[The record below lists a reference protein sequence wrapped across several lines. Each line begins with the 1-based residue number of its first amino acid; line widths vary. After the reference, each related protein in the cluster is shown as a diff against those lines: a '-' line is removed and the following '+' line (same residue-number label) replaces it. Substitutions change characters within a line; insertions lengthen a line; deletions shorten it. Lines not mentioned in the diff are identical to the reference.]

1 MAAQQNAGR
10 NADQQGQRHGRCH
23 QLQMLAGVVQQITPI
38 LIDDICTYPLNQ
50 AGTSNT
56 EMAPPIMT
64 LRNERVMITPLSTH
78 RETMPRRHSRLNFY
92 GPLVP

>member
-50 AGTSNT
+50 AGH
-56 EMAPPIMT
+56 EQ
-64 LRNERVMITPLSTH
+64 
-78 RETMPRRHSRLNFY
+78 Y
-92 GPLVP
+92 GNGSADNDLAK